1 MLVEKFDEFKKLMV
15 LRNQKLER
23 EALTLMLQN
32 EEKRL
37 KKVMNNPNISQLDK
51 LNQINKNNDSSSEG
65 SSSEDEV
72 TQLAIRLSKE

>member
-37 KKVMNNPNISQLDK
+37 KKVMNNPNIS
-51 LNQINKNNDSSSEG
+51 
-65 SSSEDEV
+65 
-72 TQLAIRLSKE
+72 

>member
-1 MLVEKFDEFKKLMV
+1 
-15 LRNQKLER
+15 
-23 EALTLMLQN
+23 MLQN